1 MSAVPTPSQD
11 SVNQWLA
18 QFAQAEGLA
27 DLQLDER
34 GLIGLQVDSAL
45 EIEIEVP
52 PDQGLL
58 YLRAALL
65 PIPLKDRELVYAR
78 LLECNFL
85 LQDSSGAAFAIDAD
99 RAQLALSLCQ
109 PIRRLDGLDF
119 ANILRSFIDISLL
132 WQTQLTQELQAARP
146 QHGSDLLPF
155 GS

>member
-1 MSAVPTPSQD
+1 MSTVPTPSQD

-18 QFAQAEGLA
+18 QFAQAEGLT

-52 PDQGLL
+52 HDQSLL

-65 PIPLKDRELVYAR
+65 PIPPQDRELVYAR
-78 LLECNFL
+78 LLERNFL
-85 LQDSSGAAFAIDAD
+85 LQDSNGAAFAIDAD

-109 PIRRLDGLDF
+109 PIGRLDGLDF

-146 QHGSDLLPF
+146 QHGGDLLPF